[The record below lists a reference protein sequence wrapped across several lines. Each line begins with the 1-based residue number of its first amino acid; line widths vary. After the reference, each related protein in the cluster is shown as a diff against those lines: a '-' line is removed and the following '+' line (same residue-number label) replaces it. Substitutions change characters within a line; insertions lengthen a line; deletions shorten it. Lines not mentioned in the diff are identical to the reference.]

1 VQSKN
6 NWINGCGDITLFVK
20 REMLSNLHNHIFSV
34 EKQSVQFDLADA
46 AQGHIQ
52 NNVQMNGS

>member
-1 VQSKN
+1 
-6 NWINGCGDITLFVK
+6 
-20 REMLSNLHNHIFSV
+20 MLSNLHNHIFSV